1 MRLTPKTK
9 KFTIKYFLFLG
20 VLFGI
25 FYLPTSEISTLINQ
39 AQTNTTLTILNLFL
53 NENQLKGIDIWIN
66 PHYKIIITQA
76 CNGMIP
82 ILFLSASI
90 LAYPSRIVNKTV
102 WLILGY
108 IALTIVNI
116 IRLLIVT
123 KVTMVYGSSSFYWIH
138 DIFGNF
144 LLMIFGLGLFVM
156 FIKTSQT
163 TT

>member
-1 MRLTPKTK
+1 MNLTPKTK

-82 ILFLSASI
+82 ILFLAASI
-90 LAYPSRIVNKTV
+90 LAYPSKIVNKII
-102 WLILGY
+102 WLIVGY
-108 IALTIVNI
+108 MILTIVNI

>member
-1 MRLTPKTK
+1 MKLTPKTK

-53 NENQLKGIDIWIN
+53 DKNQLQGIDIWIN

-82 ILFLSASI
+82 ILFLAASI
-90 LAYPSRIVNKTV
+90 LAYPSKIVNKTI
-102 WLILGY
+102 WLIVGY
-108 IALTIVNI
+108 IVLTIVNI

-138 DIFGNF
+138 DIVGNF
-144 LLMIFGLGLFVM
+144 LLMIFGPGLFVM

>member
-1 MRLTPKTK
+1 MKLTPKTK
-9 KFTIKYFLFLG
+9 KFTLKYFLFLG
-20 VLFGI
+20 ILFGL
-25 FYLPTSEISTLINQ
+25 FYLHTSNIAIYINQ
-39 AQTNTTLTILNLFL
+39 VQTNTTLTILNLFL
-53 NENQLKGIDIWIN
+53 DKNQLQGIDIWIN

-82 ILFLSASI
+82 ILFLAASI
-90 LAYPSRIVNKTV
+90 LAYPSKIVNKTI
-102 WLILGY
+102 WLIVGY
-108 IALTIVNI
+108 IVLTIVNI

-138 DIFGNF
+138 DIVGNF

>member
-1 MRLTPKTK
+1 MKLTPKTK

-39 AQTNTTLTILNLFL
+39 VQTNTTLTILNIFL
-53 NENQLKGIDIWIN
+53 DKNQLQGIDIWIN

-82 ILFLSASI
+82 ILFLAASI
-90 LAYPSRIVNKTV
+90 LAYPSKIVNKTI
-102 WLILGY
+102 WLIVGY
-108 IALTIVNI
+108 IVLTIVNI

-138 DIFGNF
+138 DIVGNF

>member
-1 MRLTPKTK
+1 MKLTPKTK

-39 AQTNTTLTILNLFL
+39 VQTNTTLTILNLFL
-53 NENQLKGIDIWIN
+53 DKNQLQGIDIWIN

-82 ILFLSASI
+82 ILFLAASI
-90 LAYPSRIVNKTV
+90 LAYPSKIVNKTV